1 MQAEEAKRID
11 PVLVLST
18 GRCGSTM
25 VSEVLNTHPD
35 VLSLSEFFSSL
46 GMKALIRK
54 RLSGKALWGICC
66 RHSPGLNAMLAGNR
80 ERILYPFDTPRARYS
95 PRNIP
100 SILCVALPHLTPDY
114 ERLFEE
120 LQPVVRGRPRGS
132 LPDQYLFLFDW
143 LCQRLGRR
151 VWVERSGGSL
161 LFGRR
166 LMGLFPE
173 ARVVHIHRDG
183 RDTALSMGNHP
194 AFKAGPALM
203 RRLQRMGVDPYGGD
217 PIPNINPF
225 TLLRFRFVNVQK
237 MMRQGAALEAYG
249 DLWSRMIL
257 SSRSYLSSLPPDRY
271 LSLRYEDVLQHPREK
286 LRELIDFIDPSLAD
300 DAWLDLAARIPRA
313 NPSRFPLL
321 DAEAQRRLTDACAPG
336 LEALGY
342 ET

>member
-1 MQAEEAKRID
+1 MKAKEAKRIA

-25 VSEVLNTHPD
+25 VSEVLSTHPD
-35 VLSLSEFFSSL
+35 VLSLSEFFISL

-54 RLSGKALWGICC
+54 RLNGEALWGICR
-66 RHSPGLNAMLAGNR
+66 RHSPGLRAMLAGDR
-80 ERILYPFDTPRARYS
+80 DRILYPFDTPQARYS
-95 PRNIP
+95 THDIP

-114 ERLFEE
+114 EALYDE
-120 LQPVVRGRPRGS
+120 LEPIVRGRPKATLS
-132 LPDQYLFLFDW
+132 DQYLFLFDW
-143 LCQRLGRR
+143 LCKRLGRR

-166 LMGLFPE
+166 LMGLFPQ

-183 RDTALSMGNHP
+183 RDTALSMSKHP

-203 RRLQRMGVDPYGGD
+203 QRLQRMGVDPYGGD
-217 PIPNINPF
+217 PIPNLNPF
-225 TLLRFRFVNVQK
+225 TLFRFRFINMQK

-257 SSRSYLSSLPPDRY
+257 SSRSYLSSLPPDQF

-286 LRELIDFIDPSLAD
+286 LRELIAFIDPSLVD
-300 DAWLDLAARIPRA
+300 DAWLDAATRIPRP
-313 NPSRFPLL
+313 NPSKFSSL
-321 DAEAQRRLTDACAPG
+321 DPAAQRRLTEACAPG

-342 ET
+342 KA

>member
-1 MQAEEAKRID
+1 MKGKEAKRIV

-25 VSEVLNTHPD
+25 VSEVLNTHPE
-35 VLSLSEFFSSL
+35 VLSLSEFFISL

-54 RLSGKALWGICC
+54 RLNGKALWGICC
-66 RHSPGLNAMLAGNR
+66 RHSPGLKAMLAGNR
-80 ERILYPFDTPRARYS
+80 DRILYPFDTPQARYS
-95 PRNIP
+95 THDIP

-120 LQPVVRGRPRGS
+120 LQPVVQGRPRAT

-143 LCQRLGRR
+143 LCKRLGRR

-166 LMGLFPE
+166 LMGLFPQ

-183 RDTALSMGNHP
+183 RDTALSMSRHP

-217 PIPNINPF
+217 PIPNINPL
-225 TLLRFRFVNVQK
+225 TLLRFRFINMQK
-237 MMRQGAALEAYG
+237 MMRQGAAIEAYG

-257 SSRSYLSSLPPDRY
+257 SSRAYLSSLPSNQF
-271 LSLRYEDVLQHPREK
+271 LALRYEDVLQHPREK
-286 LRELIDFIDPSLAD
+286 LRELIEFIDPSLMD
-300 DAWLDLAARIPRA
+300 DTWLDAAARIPRP
-313 NPSRFPLL
+313 NPSKFSLL
-321 DAEAQRRLTDACAPG
+321 DPAAQRRLTDACAPG

-342 ET
+342 IP

>member
-1 MQAEEAKRID
+1 MKAREAKRIA

-35 VLSLSEFFSSL
+35 VLSLSEFFISL
-46 GMKALIRK
+46 GMKSLIRK

-66 RHSPGLNAMLAGNR
+66 RHSPGLRAMLGGNR
-80 ERILYPFDTPRARYS
+80 DRILYPFDTPQARYTVH
-95 PRNIP
+95 NIP

-114 ERLFEE
+114 EALYDE
-120 LQPVVRGRPRGS
+120 LEPIVRGRPKAT

-143 LCQRLGRR
+143 LCKRLGRR

-183 RDTALSMGNHP
+183 RDTALSMSKHP
-194 AFKAGPALM
+194 AFKAGPELL

-225 TLLRFRFVNVQK
+225 TLLRFRFVNMQR
-237 MMRQGAALEAYG
+237 MMRQGAALETYG
-249 DLWSRMIL
+249 DLWSRMIM
-257 SSRSYLSSLPPDRY
+257 SSREYLSSLPPDRF
-271 LSLRYEDVLQHPREK
+271 LALRYEDVLQNPREK
-286 LRELIDFIDPSLAD
+286 LRELVAFIDPSLVD
-300 DAWLDLAARIPRA
+300 DAWLDSAARIPRP
-313 NPSRFPLL
+313 NPSRFSSLGK
-321 DAEAQRRLTDACAPG
+321 EAQRRLTEVCAPG

>member
-1 MQAEEAKRID
+1 MKARRID

-35 VLSLSEFFSSL
+35 VLSLSEFFISL

-54 RLSGKALWGICC
+54 RLNGKALWRICC
-66 RHSPGLNAMLAGNR
+66 RHSPGLKAMLAGNR
-80 ERILYPFDTPRARYS
+80 DRILYPFDTPRARYS
-95 PRNIP
+95 AHDVP

-132 LPDQYLFLFDW
+132 LPDQYLFLFEW

-183 RDTALSMGNHP
+183 RDTALSMSQHP
-194 AFKAGPALM
+194 AFRSGPALM

-225 TLLRFRFVNVQK
+225 TLLRFRFVNMQK

-257 SSRSYLSSLPPDRY
+257 SSRAYLSSLPPGQV
-271 LSLRYEDVLQHPREK
+271 LSLRYEDVLQNPREK
-286 LRELIDFIDPSLAD
+286 LRELIAFIDPSLVND
-300 DAWLDLAARIPRA
+300 DWLDAAAHIPRP
-313 NPSRFPLL
+313 NPSKVPSL
-321 DAEAQRRLTDACAPG
+321 DAETRRRLTAACAPG

-342 ET
+342 KT

>member
-1 MQAEEAKRID
+1 MNAKEAKRIA

-25 VSEVLNTHPD
+25 VSEVLNTHPK
-35 VLSLSEFFSSL
+35 VLSLSEFFISL
-46 GMKALIRK
+46 GMKALIRR
-54 RLSGKALWGICC
+54 RLSGEALWGICR
-66 RHSPGLNAMLAGNR
+66 RHSPGLRAMLAGDR
-80 ERILYPFDTPRARYS
+80 DRILYPFGTPQARYS
-95 PRNIP
+95 THNIP

-114 ERLFEE
+114 ENLYKE
-120 LQPVVRGRPRGS
+120 LEPVVRGRPRTTLSG
-132 LPDQYLFLFDW
+132 QYEFMFDW
-143 LCQRLGRR
+143 LCKRLERR

-166 LMGLFPE
+166 LMGLFPQ

-183 RDTALSMGNHP
+183 RDTALSMSKHP

-217 PIPNINPF
+217 PIPNINPI
-225 TLLRFRFVNVQK
+225 TLLRFRFVNMQK

-257 SSRSYLSSLPPDRY
+257 SSRGYLSSLPPDQF
-271 LSLRYEDVLQHPREK
+271 LALRYEDVLLHPREK
-286 LRELIDFIDPSLAD
+286 LRELVAFIDPSLVD
-300 DAWLDLAARIPRA
+300 DAWLDSAARIPRP
-313 NPSRFPLL
+313 NPSRFSLL
-321 DAEAQRRLTDACAPG
+321 DKETQRRLTEACAPG

>member
-1 MQAEEAKRID
+1 MKAEEAKRID

-25 VSEVLNTHPD
+25 LSEVLNTHPD
-35 VLSLSEFFSSL
+35 VLSLSEFFISL
-46 GMKALIRK
+46 GMKALVRK
-54 RLSGKALWGICC
+54 RLSGKTLWRICC
-66 RHSPGLNAMLAGNR
+66 RHSPGLKAMLASNR
-80 ERILYPFDTPRARYS
+80 DRILCPFDTPRARYS
-95 PRNIP
+95 AHDIP

-120 LQPVVRGRPRGS
+120 LGPVVRGRPRGS
-132 LPDQYLFLFDW
+132 LPDQYLFLFEW
-143 LCQRLGRR
+143 LCKRLGRR

-183 RDTALSMGNHP
+183 RDTALSMSQHP

-225 TLLRFRFVNVQK
+225 TLLRFRFVNMQK
-237 MMRQGAALEAYG
+237 MMREGAALETYG

-257 SSRSYLSSLPPDRY
+257 SSRAYLSSLPPDRY
-271 LSLRYEDVLQHPREK
+271 LKLRYEDVLQNPHDK
-286 LRELIDFIDPSLAD
+286 LRELAGFIDPSLVD
-300 DAWLDLAARIPRA
+300 DDWLDAAVRIPRP
-313 NPSRFPLL
+313 NPPKYPSL

-342 ET
+342 AT

>member
-1 MQAEEAKRID
+1 MKVKEAKRID

-25 VSEVLNTHPD
+25 VSQVLNTHPE
-35 VLSLSEFFSSL
+35 VLSLSEFFISL

-54 RLSGKALWGICC
+54 RLGGKAMWGIC
-66 RHSPGLNAMLAGNR
+66 RRQSPGLKAMLSGDR
-80 ERILYPFDTPRARYS
+80 DRILYPFDTPRARYS
-95 PRNIP
+95 ARDIP

-114 ERLFEE
+114 ENLYHE
-120 LQPVVRGRPRGS
+120 LEPAVLARPKAALS
-132 LPDQYLFLFDW
+132 QQYLFMFDW
-143 LCQRLGRR
+143 MCKRLGRR

-183 RDTALSMGNHP
+183 RDTALSMRRHP

-217 PIPNINPF
+217 PVADLSPF
-225 TLLRFRFVNVQK
+225 TLLRFRFVNMRK

-249 DLWSRMIL
+249 ELWSRMIL
-257 SSRSYLSSLPPDRY
+257 SSREYLSSLPPDRF
-271 LSLRYEDVLQHPREK
+271 LALRYEDVLERPREK
-286 LRELIDFIDPSLAD
+286 LRDLIAFIDPGLVD
-300 DAWLDLAARIPRA
+300 DAWLDEAANIPRP
-313 NPSRFPLL
+313 NPSRFSRLEP
-321 DAEAQRRLTDACAPG
+321 AAQRRLTEACAPG

-342 ET
+342 EA